1 MGRQKAL
8 EKMPMRSYPDIAAP
22 ASSHGM
28 LIPTAFE
35 KSMCKKTASSHNYPC
50 LLVGYHIH

>member
-22 ASSHGM
+22 ASSHSM